1 MVHLVDDKLAE
12 QIREAITEAVNTG
25 VRDGSHHGETDPIL
39 VVAATQVG
47 VVHAQQLL
55 SQSVSAARHAG
66 YSWSAVGEQLGVTK
80 QAAQQRYG
88 STDVPVAGPS
98 QRLLKPVTAFDE
110 MGKLADAGAHG
121 WHSISYG
128 WLYHLLEE
136 SDQQWEHRRE
146 AFPLPGSRKRL
157 ESQGWM
163 HIGTT
168 YPWQY
173 LKRPLGKPVVPDAL
187 PE

>member
-1 MVHLVDDKLAE
+1 
-12 QIREAITEAVNTG
+12 
-25 VRDGSHHGETDPIL
+25 
-39 VVAATQVG
+39 
-47 VVHAQQLL
+47 
-55 SQSVSAARHAG
+55 
-66 YSWSAVGEQLGVTK
+66 
-80 QAAQQRYG
+80 
-88 STDVPVAGPS
+88 
-98 QRLLKPVTAFDE
+98 

-157 ESQGWM
+157 ESQGWI

-173 LKRPLGKPVVPDAL
+173 LKRPLGRPPLPDA
-187 PE
+187 PQVP